1 MTVSPVTF
9 AARGSAEELEA
20 GTAFS
25 PKFDDNGLI
34 PCIVSDHATG
44 EVVMFAWMDR
54 TALSATVE
62 TGIAHY
68 YSRSRRAPWR
78 KGDTSGN
85 VQHLR
90 ELRTDCDQD
99 VIWIKVETAGAGV
112 NCHTGH
118 RSCFYRALSVGAARN
133 GTDTLAFVVEG

>member
-1 MTVSPVTF
+1 MTGSPVD
-9 AARGSAEELEA
+9 AAALA
-20 GTAFS
+20 
-25 PKFDDNGLI
+25 
-34 PCIVSDHATG
+34 ATIQ
-44 EVVMFAWMDR
+44 
-54 TALSATVE
+54 

-85 VQHLR
+85 VQSVH

-99 VIWIKVETAGAGV
+99 VIWISVDTAGEGV

-118 RSCFYRALSVGAARN
+118 RSCFYRALPVGDRRD
-133 GTDTLAFVVEG
+133 GTDRLVVRD